1 MGRSCPSCGEW
12 REKHDFSANQWS
24 RGSRSRCKTCV
35 SGSGGGTARY
45 SPYDSGGNK
54 GSLARIKLFDE
65 QLSDLQGSGG
75 GYGGGGDAQVLKL
88 FHGTSWTR
96 AQQIQR
102 DGFVESTV
110 GLLGPGIYVARE
122 DKARRFAQDSSRH
135 QGSAGGLVEVLV
147 RVRNPKY
154 VRSNNKSWRSE
165 GHDACRADETSISP
179 NMEWVI
185 ANRSQVDV
193 VRISRVS
200 LVGGPPAE
208 PWHTCELR
216 WFSLLILC
224 HCRNQRGWLAV
235 ACAHLSA
242 RSSAPRAPGRVSL
255 LTDDLWRLRAWP
267 CILPICAA
275 CVRGHTACCQQ
286 VRCVIGRF
294 RTPTRWPATSRATSP
309 RTPAA
314 RSAATHASATWSARS
329 RTSRAAPAPPA
340 SGVTTRVSR
349 STSSHSNTPAC

>member
-24 RGSRSRCKTCV
+24 RGSRSRCKACV

-147 RVRNPKY
+147 TVRNPKY

-216 WFSLLILC
+216 WFSLDSLPLPQPT
-224 HCRNQRGWLAV
+224 RLAGSR
-235 ACAHLSA
+235 L
-242 RSSAPRAPGRVSL
+242 RSSVGTIQRAPRA
-255 LTDDLWRLRAWP
+255 W
-267 CILPICAA
+267 
-275 CVRGHTACCQQ
+275 
-286 VRCVIGRF
+286 
-294 RTPTRWPATSRATSP
+294 TSE
-309 RTPAA
+309 
-314 RSAATHASATWSARS
+314 SAD
-329 RTSRAAPAPPA
+329 
-340 SGVTTRVSR
+340 
-349 STSSHSNTPAC
+349 